1 MRAPTVSQAQKQ
13 SFVLPFLLLA
23 LLGCSAA
30 DKPPGSD
37 SSAPA
42 IAVQLN
48 WYPESEHGGLYQA
61 LHDGTYE
68 KAGLEVEI
76 RPGGK
81 ATQVATEL
89 ELGRCDFAIANAD
102 DVIVANQE
110 GLEVVA
116 VLAAMQNHPRCIM
129 AREDSGVASFEDLRG
144 KTLQRGDRAYVE
156 FLRSRG
162 LLEGVQEVPYHG
174 SIAPLV
180 ADPKIVIQAYCCAE
194 PLLAKQQ
201 GVAVKTLMVSDL
213 GFNPYSSVLVTSRK
227 MIEQSPE
234 RVRAFVQ
241 ATREGWRN
249 YLTDGSVGNDAILE
263 ANDHGMTAE
272 ALLFGAESMRGLA
285 MPEGADL
292 ESVGRMTDERWQ
304 TLFDQL
310 VEIKLVDPNKIQA
323 NDCYSLEF
331 LK

>member
-1 MRAPTVSQAQKQ
+1 MRAPTVNRIPKK
-13 SFVLPFLLLA
+13 SFIPFFALLA
-23 LLGCSAA
+23 LLGCNAS
-30 DKPPGSD
+30 DKPTGSD
-37 SSAPA
+37 SAAPA
-42 IAVQLN
+42 VAVQLN

-61 LHDGTYE
+61 LHAGIYE
-68 KAGLEVEI
+68 RYGLEVEI

-102 DVIVANQE
+102 DVVVANQE

-116 VLAAMQNHPRCIM
+116 VLAAMQDHPRCIM
-129 AREDSGVASFEDLRG
+129 AREDSGVESFEDLRG

-180 ADPKIVIQAYCCAE
+180 ADPNIVIQAYCCAE

-249 YLTDGSVGNDAILE
+249 YLSDGAVGNKAILA

-272 ALLFGAESMRGLA
+272 ALLFGAESMRDLA
-285 MPEGADL
+285 MPDDASI
-292 ESVGRMTDERWQ
+292 ESVGQMTDKRWQ

-310 VEIKLVDPNKIQA
+310 VELKLVDPNKVQA
-323 NDCYSLEF
+323 TDCYSLEF
-331 LK
+331 LD